1 MNRHGKRIPKVKLS
15 RKDWVDGYVEAG
27 QQTKTRWFLL
37 RGLDG
42 KTLDKGTLMQELLS
56 FLAPYARIY
65 NNKWTQH
72 LTSSHHTACK
82 VH

>member
-1 MNRHGKRIPKVKLS
+1 MLKLAS
-15 RKDWVDGYVEAG
+15 KQRPDGSSSE
-27 QQTKTRWFLL
+27 
-37 RGLDG
+37 GLDG